1 MARSDKTNAG
11 RKPAAR
17 TPAPRVPEKR
27 AESRKEQR
35 VAKPAATRA
44 GRPASNTRPAA
55 TKQASSGVKSAA
67 KVNRKSAST
76 SRTKPAATT
85 AASASKR
92 ARLLAG
98 EPLRV
103 HASDLH
109 GRLTTLYPDAHCE
122 LDFQTPLQ
130 LLVATILSAQCTD
143 KRVNM
148 VTPALFAAYPTAQAL
163 ADAPIE
169 HLEELVKTTGFFRMK
184 AKNIQGMARALV
196 ERHGGEVPADMDALI
211 QLPGVGR
218 KTANVVLG
226 NAFNIN
232 HGVVVDTHVGRLA
245 TRLGLTRETDPVKV
259 EEALIA
265 LFPQESWTMLS
276 HLLIFHGRRVCD
288 ARKPRC
294 GECVLAER
302 CPSSLV

>member
-1 MARSDKTNAG
+1 MAGNAKGARTKPTKATRKSKAATNAATKAVAKAATKVG
-11 RKPAAR
+11 RKAATKAVSKVATR
-17 TPAPRVPEKR
+17 P
-27 AESRKEQR
+27 
-35 VAKPAATRA
+35 AKPAGRA
-44 GRPASNTRPAA
+44 
-55 TKQASSGVKSAA
+55 
-67 KVNRKSAST
+67 
-76 SRTKPAATT
+76 
-85 AASASKR
+85 
-92 ARLLAG
+92 LAG
-98 EPLRV
+98 DALRT
-103 HASDLH
+103 HAGELH
-109 GRLTTLYPDAHCE
+109 RRLGDLYPDAHCE

-196 ERHGGEVPADMDALI
+196 ERHGGEVPSDMEALVV
-211 QLPGVGR
+211 LPGVGR

-226 NAFNIN
+226 NAFRIN

-259 EEALIA
+259 EEALMP
-265 LFPQESWTMLS
+265 LFPQDSWTMLS
-276 HLLIFHGRRVCD
+276 HLLIFHGRRICD

-294 GECVLAER
+294 GECALADV
-302 CPSSLV
+302 CPSAML